1 MANYILVI
9 SNSIYWLFVLLFWC
23 HYWVK
28 RREMKKNYI
37 IGSII
42 LLIIVVLFPWFM
54 VYTDSKKQEQAN
66 SMIPSIGQKL
76 WTYNMNAHSWYR
88 YKETDS
94 DESKED
100 IILQVQE
107 SIDNTGLTSYHLLTG
122 NAQVPKEPV
131 LIGEGSQEFL
141 VGKKLYSYYP
151 KTFEYYEVLFNGV
164 KFVQRKLS
172 KKEVSKLLK
181 GYEIIDVST
190 LEKGTYNLK
199 QSKLHN
205 RFVVLND
212 TGDDFY
218 KYYIVPN
225 DSKKMEL
232 GHFSNQF
239 RIKKSDVTIKIQRLE
254 GCSKA
259 YPCYEINV
267 K

>member
-1 MANYILVI
+1 M
-9 SNSIYWLFVLLFWC
+9 
-23 HYWVK
+23 
-28 RREMKKNYI
+28 
-37 IGSII
+37 
-42 LLIIVVLFPWFM
+42 
-54 VYTDSKKQEQAN
+54 
-66 SMIPSIGQKL
+66 
-76 WTYNMNAHSWYR
+76 
-88 YKETDS
+88 
-94 DESKED
+94 
-100 IILQVQE
+100 
-107 SIDNTGLTSYHLLTG
+107 TG

-232 GHFSNQF
+232 GRFSNQF